1 MVCGSDASNA
11 SCDILFLPAALI
23 GRLHANR
30 EFLDKNQ
37 PAVKEKNDLMPIRL
51 PNMGI
56 TAKINYASA

>member
-11 SCDILFLPAALI
+11 SCDILLMPAALS

-37 PAVKEKNDLMPIRL
+37 PAVKGKKRFNANSVALYRDY
-51 PNMGI
+51 G
-56 TAKINYASA
+56 